1 MGIALGIDT
10 GGTYTDAVF
19 VTYPEGRVIA
29 GAKALT
35 TRHDLSLGIDAAI
48 GAIFDATV
56 TGDLRI
62 SPEDITLV
70 SLSTT
75 LATNTLA
82 EGQRGRVCLLLI
94 GYDREL
100 MNEYGFERE
109 LATDD
114 VVYLAGGHDGLGD
127 EVAPFDEDAA
137 REAILARKERV
148 EAFAVSGYFSVRNPA
163 HELRARELVEELT
176 GAPVTCGHELTS
188 QLNAVRRAT
197 TVALNAHLIAPL
209 AELLAAVQATL
220 ARRKINAPLMVV
232 KGDGSLVRADFARR
246 RPIETV
252 LSGPAA
258 SVVGAWHLA
267 GRRDVWTVDVGG
279 TTTDIA
285 ALKGG
290 WPVLNVNGA
299 RVGGWRTMI
308 QAVDVHTTGLGGDS
322 HVRVGSNGEL
332 LIGPQRAIPLCLLA
346 SEHPAI
352 VPVLRELAAETR
364 TRWDDDLVEFM
375 APGRSARGLLDA
387 TEDEILQRVSDG
399 PVQAA
404 ELVERTRIGVLAR
417 RRAAGLEARGLL
429 RRAAFTPTDALHV
442 LGDFVRWDA
451 EASRLAATLLARRL
465 RMSVSAFCEMVV
477 QQFSQRVATEVVNK
491 VLEDEA
497 GRPDW
502 EHEPAG
508 RALMARALNGRPST
522 APLRGSAQDALLV
535 ARVGLDAAGGRP
547 STAPL
552 RGSAQDALV
561 VESAARGADAKHPE
575 RNGVESKEASPAED
589 APSSDLGCTLTLR
602 RPLVAIGAPVAAYL
616 PQAAAILHTE
626 LVIPPHSDVANAV
639 GAVSGSIIQRVQVVL
654 NPLDGD
660 GVVRVHGLP
669 GGPAD
674 FRGLETAV
682 RYAEQVMQGYVAG
695 LATDAG
701 AEHVELSQ
709 AREDLWAP
717 VKGRGGEQVFLGSTL
732 TFTAAGRP
740 SPARKAGS

>member
-35 TRHDLSLGIDAAI
+35 TRHDLSIGIDAAI
-48 GAIFDATV
+48 RAVFEAAGRDDGADKRGGANDRGAEHGGIKRRAAIAP
-56 TGDLRI
+56 G
-62 SPEDITLV
+62 DITLV

-94 GYDREL
+94 GYDKEL
-100 MNEYGFERE
+100 MAEYGFEAE

-114 VVYLAGGHDGLGD
+114 VVYLAGGHDGLGN
-127 EVAPFDEDAA
+127 EVAPLDETAA
-137 REAILARKERV
+137 REAILARKGRV

-163 HELRARELVEELT
+163 HELRVSELVEELT

-209 AELLAAVQATL
+209 RELLAAVQATL
-220 ARRKINAPLMVV
+220 AQQAIHAPLMVV

-285 ALKGG
+285 ALRGG

-322 HVRVGSNGEL
+322 HVRVNQDGEL

-346 SEHPAI
+346 SEHPRVLPA
-352 VPVLRELAAETR
+352 LRELVSEAR
-364 TRWDDDLVEFM
+364 TRWDDDLAEFLV
-375 APGRSARGLLDA
+375 PGRPVKAALDA
-387 TEDEILQRVSDG
+387 TEAEILQRVSDG
-399 PVQAA
+399 PVQPDR
-404 ELVERTRIGVLAR
+404 LVDRTRIGSLAR
-417 RRAAGLEARGLL
+417 RRAASLEARGLV

-451 EASRLAATLLARRL
+451 EASRLAATMLARRMGL
-465 RMSVSAFCEMVV
+465 SVTAFCEAVV
-477 QQFSQRVATEVVNK
+477 RQFSQQVATEVVNK
-491 VLEDEA
+491 VLEDEV

-502 EHEPAG
+502 GREPAG
-508 RALMARALNGRPST
+508 RALLARALSERPST
-522 APLRGSAQDALLV
+522 ALRSAQDG
-535 ARVGLDAAGGRP
+535 VG
-547 STAPL
+547 
-552 RGSAQDALV
+552 
-561 VESAARGADAKHPE
+561 
-575 RNGVESKEASPAED
+575 
-589 APSSDLGCTLTLR
+589 SDLGCALTLR
-602 RPLVAIGAPVAAYL
+602 KPLVAIGAPVAAYL
-616 PQAAAILHTE
+616 PRVAASLHTE
-626 LVIPPHSDVANAV
+626 LVIPPHSEVANAV
-639 GAVSGSIIQRVQVVL
+639 GAVSGSIIQRAQVVL

-660 GVVRVHGLP
+660 EVVRLHGLP
-669 GGPAD
+669 GGPVD
-674 FRGLETAV
+674 FRGLAAAV
-682 RYAEQVMQGYVAG
+682 RHAEQVMRGRVSD
-695 LATDAG
+695 LATEAG
-701 AEHVELSQ
+701 AEHVEVSQ
-709 AREDLWAP
+709 TREDQWAP
-717 VKGRGGEQVFLGSTL
+717 VKGAMNQEVYLGSTL

-740 SPARKAGS
+740 SPARPAGS